1 MSNPSFN
8 GVVLTNESIQKT
20 RRWYADNAM
29 ACIAEAESGHVRVND
44 MAEYRELFERSAERS
59 LAGLEDGTLSFLQ
72 LAYVIQTGESVPL
85 LPK

>member
-1 MSNPSFN
+1 MTNRSFN
-8 GVVLTNESIQKT
+8 GVALTDESIRRT
-20 RRWYADNAM
+20 RKWYADNAM

-44 MAEYRELFERSAERS
+44 MDEYRDRFERSAERS

-72 LAYVIQTGESVPL
+72 LAYFIQTGESVPL